1 MKPPSQSPARS
12 DALRHDRHEPNVVF
26 IHSSLDDL
34 GLTAPQFR
42 VYCHLARRANTGSL
56 REGGAWP
63 AVAEMARVCRLHPQT
78 VRRALRWLTAQGMIT
93 CDRRQGATNVYRL
106 TAASRWQSP
115 APVPDSEATPPNPIP
130 AHPHATDGDEGYP
143 SEGNPLKKVTP
154 TDAALV
160 VPSLEDVLQAA
171 ALRAIPPDCAE
182 KFYHEKESIGWLD
195 RHRHPLRS
203 WPAAL
208 QAYAMSWRAVEQQR
222 ANAPT
227 ARSRPRP
234 RNGASAIIS
243 ASNFTSTQI

>member
-1 MKPPSQSPARS
+1 MKPPSPSPARS
-12 DALRHDRHEPNVVF
+12 DAPRHDPSEPNVVF
-26 IHSSLDDL
+26 IHSRLDDL
-34 GLTAPQFR
+34 GLSAPQFR
-42 VYCHLARRANTGSL
+42 VYCHLARRANTGSP

-78 VRRALRWLTAQGMIT
+78 VRRSLRWLAAQGMLT

-106 TAASRWQSP
+106 AAPSRWQLSTP
-115 APVPDSEATPPNPIP
+115 ASNPEPTPPNPIP

-143 SEGNPLKKVTP
+143 SEGNPLKKGTP
-154 TDAALV
+154 THAALAF
-160 VPSLEDVLQAA
+160 PSLEEVLQTA

-195 RHRHPLRS
+195 RHGRPLRS

-208 QAYAMSWRAVEQQR
+208 QSFAVSWRAVDYQR

-234 RNGASAIIS
+234 RSGAFAIIH
-243 ASNFTSTQI
+243 ASDYSSTEI